1 MLNRPQKTPDS
12 IQVEPSVWSTTK
24 KLARWTLKN
33 YPTAHCRFGVS
44 RPLCM
49 STFGLSWIKNCVT
62 SLILNGSKS
71 LPLLCKFHVLIP
83 CQKSY
88 YSSKKRTGVV
98 FMQLFAMYF
107 FLNASHSA
115 RPDVQP
121 SQPRCMHQPPPQ
133 FYSTNQT
140 HSSLDIKT
148 FHCFRRKCIQRQGI
162 GPWWPSVPETDWLA
176 GWGELIDLMTDPS
189 EPQPPFCSLRR
200 YLWRSLTRGVDT
212 WSNRPLNCQTQGI
225 ISSGCPSLGRCR
237 LDDGHV
243 VLMPG
248 ETSGD
253 VGGRWVESSP
263 RGVCEK
269 GLLLTISQQ
278 ISRQL
283 SYEREEDWKS
293 ARTTKSTL
301 HNQTILRLISKSLSF
316 TMSVYIFKVIF

>member
-1 MLNRPQKTPDS
+1 MTRRLTVGLVCPGLYEHLWYELDS
-12 IQVEPSVWSTTK
+12 ELYDFRCWMGANP
-24 KLARWTLKN
+24 
-33 YPTAHCRFGVS
+33 
-44 RPLCM
+44 
-49 STFGLSWIKNCVT
+49 
-62 SLILNGSKS
+62 
-71 LPLLCKFHVLIP
+71 CKFHVLTLP
-83 CQKSY
+83 ED
-88 YSSKKRTGVV
+88 SKLCR
-98 FMQLFAMYF
+98 FAMYF
-107 FLNASHSA
+107 IFNASHSA
-115 RPDVQP
+115 RPDARP
-121 SQPRCMHQPPPQ
+121 SRPSCTHQPPPQ

-148 FHCFRRKCIQRQGI
+148 FHCFRRKCIQRQST
-162 GPWWPSVPETDWLA
+162 GPWWPSVPETDWLT

-212 WSNRPLNCQTQGI
+212 WSNRPLNCQTRGI

-283 SYEREEDWKS
+283 SYEGEEDWKS

-316 TMSVYIFKVIF
+316 TMSVYILKVIFKAPPKDIKNNSKFRAIKIMI